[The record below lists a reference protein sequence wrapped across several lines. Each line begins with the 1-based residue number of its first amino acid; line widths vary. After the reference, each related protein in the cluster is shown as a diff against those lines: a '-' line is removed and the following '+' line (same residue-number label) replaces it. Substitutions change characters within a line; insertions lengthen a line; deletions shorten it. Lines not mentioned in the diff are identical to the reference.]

1 MAVMDVQND
10 WYASAFKPEMA
21 DMTWAENTGR
31 EVDRLVRMLRPK
43 GSERILDLACGNGRH
58 ALELTRRGFDVVGVE
73 LAGPLVEV
81 AREDAAK
88 EGLEVTYVQA
98 DLREMDF
105 ADEFDIV
112 LNLNDGA
119 IGYFETEEENHRT
132 FAAVARALKP
142 GGRQLM
148 QLPNVLYAEAHL
160 PQRTWLEG
168 SSSIELLEH
177 KWNKKN
183 RSLYGSMHLVRFG
196 DTLDPEDKIVF
207 RQRLYSLEELDT
219 ILRSVD
225 MRLSNAFRG
234 NGKARQPDDSQYEV
248 FVEGQKTA

>member
-21 DMTWAENTGR
+21 DMTWAEHTGR

-58 ALELTRRGFDVVGVE
+58 ALELTRRGFEVVGVE

-81 AREDAAK
+81 AREDAEK

-132 FAAVARALKP
+132 FAAVSRALKA

-196 DTLDPEDKIVF
+196 DRLDPEDKIIF
-207 RQRLYSLEELDT
+207 RQRLYSLEELDA
-219 ILRSVD
+219 ILRSVE

>member
-1 MAVMDVQND
+1 MAVMDVEND

-43 GSERILDLACGNGRH
+43 GSERVLDLGCGNGRH
-58 ALELTRRGFDVVGVE
+58 ALELARRGFSVVGVD
-73 LAGPLVEV
+73 LAGPLIEV
-81 AREDAAK
+81 AREDAER
-88 EGLEVTYVQA
+88 EGFEVTYLQA
-98 DLREMDF
+98 DLREMEF
-105 ADEFDIV
+105 EAEFDLV

-119 IGYFETEEENHRT
+119 IGYFESEEENLRT
-132 FAAVARALKP
+132 FAAVSRALLP

-148 QLPNVLYAEAHL
+148 QLPNVLHAEAHL

-168 SSSIELLEH
+168 SSSVELLEH
-177 KWNKKN
+177 KWNKKD

-196 DTLDPEDKIVF
+196 QPFEPADKIVF
-207 RQRLYSLEELDT
+207 RQRLYGVEELDS
-219 ILRSVD
+219 ILGGLE
-225 MRLSNAFRG
+225 MRVSNVFRG

-248 FVEGQKTA
+248 FVEGTKGD